1 MLRLGV
7 MLFMKTIRKYW
18 FIVLIVIA
26 LVAVV
31 AYIFVRSPEALRFN
45 KGFVPPEFLEARTR
59 GAMIAEDIV
68 GLSKESISN
77 LSNISADEEI
87 GNYTGGLNLV
97 LKEVE
102 NNEKARS
109 SALELSKELGIMATN
124 LGSVRPD
131 EAAKVGLEAV
141 INESQIVQRLINYN
155 AYALQLVDSL
165 QGRFTGGG
173 RGPATD
179 GKIKELLS
187 KMNEE
192 ARAINE
198 LNSKYKDLMARFNT
212 LTGSK

>member
-1 MLRLGV
+1 
-7 MLFMKTIRKYW
+7 
-18 FIVLIVIA
+18 
-26 LVAVV
+26 
-31 AYIFVRSPEALRFN
+31 
-45 KGFVPPEFLEARTR
+45 
-59 GAMIAEDIV
+59 
-68 GLSKESISN
+68 
-77 LSNISADEEI
+77 
-87 GNYTGGLNLV
+87 
-97 LKEVE
+97 
-102 NNEKARS
+102 
-109 SALELSKELGIMATN
+109 
-124 LGSVRPD
+124 
-131 EAAKVGLEAV
+131 LEAV